1 MKKLIT
7 TALISTAIVGSVS
20 FTAPAKADDLYVL
33 ATSLCEYTKAN
44 DRNEIRKRLKKSRVK
59 LRNVYDAIECN
70 GKSLYQFAEANNA
83 TDVMA
88 YYKKKVKSKI

>member
-20 FTAPAKADDLYVL
+20 FTTPAKADDLYVL

-70 GKSLYQFAEANNA
+70 GQKLYQFAEANNA